1 MDDKKEQLGEFVKNI
16 GKGANLTII
25 TFVVIFIIL
34 FSLFTWIF
42 NTLSLKDNACKK
54 MDSIYNEITFKYK
67 GISFINENDII
78 IDKSTTYN
86 TLNTKIDTVSD
97 KNKNNE
103 KIYDNSKNA
112 FFINYNVKA
121 AYNCCCGDGYKN
133 NFVNMCALEKCI
145 FAGARFLDFEIY
157 SLNNEPIIAASTANN
172 NSIKETYNYLEMGEI
187 LKYISNNA
195 FFHESTEAADD
206 PLILHFRFMS
216 TNKIIYDKT
225 AEYLK
230 EYLADDLWRYTRDRD
245 NYDADNILLRKIKYF
260 SRRVILIVNCF
271 HGINLKDTKLWEV
284 TNMESGSNYCPLLRY
299 NTIGGTNN
307 SLLRNESKTKYIIVL
322 PDINN
327 DTKNFDI
334 TNPITNGC
342 QVIAMKFQSLDSQLI
357 AYFEQFKKKG
367 GYNFIIKKSNVRY
380 EKNPA
385 REYENGVSL
394 NSADYV
400 IKI

>member
-1 MDDKKEQLGEFVKNI
+1 MDNPKEKFTEFFNNAT
-16 GKGANLTII
+16 KGANLTII

-42 NTLSLKDNACKK
+42 NTLSLKENACKK

-67 GISFINENDII
+67 GISFIKKNDIL
-78 IDKSTTYN
+78 IDESTTYN
-86 TLNTKIDTVSD
+86 TLNDRITTVSD
-97 KNKNNE
+97 ENKNNE

-133 NFVNMCALEKCI
+133 NFVNDCALEKCI

-172 NSIKETYNYLEMGEI
+172 NSIKETYNYLEMGKI
-187 LKYISNNA
+187 LEYIAKNA
-195 FFHESTEAADD
+195 FFNESTEAADD

-230 EYLADDLWRYTRDRD
+230 EYLADVLWPYTCNRD
-245 NYDADNILLRKIKYF
+245 NYDPDNILLRKIKYF

-271 HGINLKDTKLWEV
+271 HGIRLQDTKLYEL
-284 TNMESGSNYCPLLRY
+284 TNMESNSTYCHFLRY
-299 NTIGGTNN
+299 NDIGGANN
-307 SLLRNESKTKYIIVL
+307 SLLRNESK
-322 PDINN
+322 
-327 DTKNFDI
+327 
-334 TNPITNGC
+334 
-342 QVIAMKFQSLDSQLI
+342 
-357 AYFEQFKKKG
+357 KKI
-367 GYNFIIKKSNVRY
+367 YYSFTRY
-380 EKNPA
+380 
-385 REYENGVSL
+385 
-394 NSADYV
+394 
-400 IKI
+400 